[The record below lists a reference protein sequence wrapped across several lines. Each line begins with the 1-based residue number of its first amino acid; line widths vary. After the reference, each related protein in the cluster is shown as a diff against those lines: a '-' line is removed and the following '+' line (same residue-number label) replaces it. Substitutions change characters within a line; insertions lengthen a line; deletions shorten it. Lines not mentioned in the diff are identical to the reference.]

1 MIHAYG
7 YFLNLP
13 QIFQEYNLR
22 IARSTGVAVTRACSR
37 ASAAENPMLHV
48 KGLLIII
55 NSKADQFMR
64 ISNNEYSRYEN
75 FDLTRMF
82 NKHCFCDS
90 NIPDSHG

>member
-22 IARSTGVAVTRACSR
+22 IARSTGVAVTRACSQ
-37 ASAAENPMLHV
+37 ASAAENRMLHV

-55 NSKADQFMR
+55 NRKADQFMR
-64 ISNNEYSRYEN
+64 ISNTEYSRYEN

-82 NKHCFCDS
+82 NRQCFCDS
-90 NIPDSHG
+90 NIPNSHG